1 MRQRPPIA
9 MDIPSAER
17 DRAAW
22 VKVAVIA
29 AVGFGVGVA
38 WPRLL
43 GVKLGPSA
51 PGSTTAAATATST
64 AEPRVVATAAPR
76 APASGAAP
84 AAMAATPKT
93 DGAGSLGAPDVHVG
107 RPYVI
112 SCKNADNE
120 TLKGKECGAAP
131 SGLDAIVTPRL
142 QKLASCGA
150 AEGQAGKLSVVVT
163 VDFNRGGVSHSVGKS
178 STVGNV
184 DGIAGCLKTH
194 FSGVVAKDVPH
205 EHKRY
210 VVAYA
215 ATFKAPAAPAARAAK
230 GAAADAD
237 DAPTAAVTSKANA
250 TPNAASTSALPP
262 PGDDSASDPPPAAKG
277 ASGEATV
284 AWEVAL
290 VRDVPKTGAI
300 VARLP
305 RGAKVQPGESKGG
318 WYSIRFGDGFAS
330 QGWVYR
336 GAIGR

>member
-43 GVKLGPSA
+43 GVKLGPTA
-51 PGSTTAAATATST
+51 PGSSTAATTTT
-64 AEPRVVATAAPR
+64 AEPR
-76 APASGAAP
+76 
-84 AAMAATPKT
+84 AATPAPSVPASVATPAAIAASPKT
-93 DGAGSLGAPDVHVG
+93 AADGAASSLGAPDVHVG

-142 QKLASCGA
+142 QKLGSCGA
-150 AEGQAGKLSVVVT
+150 AEGQTGKLSVVVT

-178 STVGNV
+178 STVGNL

-210 VVAYA
+210 VVSYA
-215 ATFKAPAAPAARAAK
+215 ATFKAPAPRAAK
-230 GAAADAD
+230 GADTP
-237 DAPTAAVTSKANA
+237 APSG
-250 TPNAASTSALPP
+250 ASTASNVASTAALPP
-262 PGDDSASDPPPAAKG
+262 PGDDSSNDAPAPAKG
-277 ASGEATV
+277 AGGEATV